1 MQLISEV
8 PSLVLLLV
16 LGDILALP
24 ILEELQ
30 QESQLVK
37 MGWRGAGNGL
47 SKGKLIVFC
56 ITQVQRTECLTQPY
70 VPLTILET
78 SERQLEHCLPSSF
91 WMELLRPMRESFFL
105 SARQVGVQSPVD
117 QVVRRN
123 LHL

>member
-16 LGDILALP
+16 WGDIMALP

-30 QESQLVK
+30 QESKLVK

-56 ITQVQRTECLTQPY
+56 IIQVQRTECLTQPY
-70 VPLTILET
+70 VPPN
-78 SERQLEHCLPSSF
+78 HP
-91 WMELLRPMRESFFL
+91 
-105 SARQVGVQSPVD
+105 
-117 QVVRRN
+117 
-123 LHL
+123 